1 MAGLSRER
9 GDTHTHMHRERQR
22 EGGREGG
29 REGWMEGGREGGKG
43 SKRIAVASVEFR
55 VDLNPKS
62 YT

>member
-1 MAGLSRER
+1 MRE
-9 GDTHTHMHRERQR
+9 GGWTETVREGGREEKN